1 MLRIFT
7 AILLVSLFSA
17 VSFGRISSFG
27 APAEYGLASDTECW
41 YDINQHTWDVFVS
54 MDSDKILGINDKRLT
69 VFQVEY
75 YSTAVLE
82 GLKVGDNTVCASFSD
97 RGGFFGGE
105 GYMDLFYYAPIDV
118 PRYAQQAVFYGGWK
132 YNLNR
137 YVDIDLGGI
146 FTYSTKRVAGPGIAG
161 YGGETFR
168 DDFYVGFCFDKI
180 YVNPFVYFDY
190 CSEYDAKK
198 YMAGIRPSFDLEPY
212 TAISGLSL
220 DLQLTLGY
228 VRACRFAGEYEIGGM
243 YWRND
248 YSYIQGEAN
257 LVYCIDKIRM
267 FVGIGW
273 ACNNAGKRET
283 VGSVAID
290 MGPDQM
296 VWGACG
302 IGYVF

>member
-1 MLRIFT
+1 M
-7 AILLVSLFSA
+7 
-17 VSFGRISSFG
+17 
-27 APAEYGLASDTECW
+27 
-41 YDINQHTWDVFVS
+41 
-54 MDSDKILGINDKRLT
+54 
-69 VFQVEY
+69 
-75 YSTAVLE
+75 
-82 GLKVGDNTVCASFSD
+82 
-97 RGGFFGGE
+97 
-105 GYMDLFYYAPIDV
+105 
-118 PRYAQQAVFYGGWK
+118 
-132 YNLNR
+132 
-137 YVDIDLGGI
+137 
-146 FTYSTKRVAGPGIAG
+146 AGPGIAG

-228 VRACRFAGEYEIGGM
+228 VSACRFAGEYEIGGM

-290 MGPDQM
+290 MGPDHM